1 MEHRSGKY
9 FGAGVALR
17 QISLATG
24 GKLHRSVP
32 ANHVV
37 LVRLTL
43 DQFIFWPKLPPNA
56 GFGIKNVKKF
66 SGGNTPSA
74 GGGDPSRTATCR
86 ARGCKLLCCWDL
98 GLGNRSPKSKFT
110 TTPLEANPLH
120 IAAAYWLPINGTDRQ
135 MNTQVLQTL
144 SAYCVASINNSIKN
158 VPILVIFGTV
168 FLPKTDDLKKFQLLH
183 ICCTATLI
191 SDKQY
196 DRKG

>member
-1 MEHRSGKY
+1 M
-9 FGAGVALR
+9 ALR

-74 GGGDPSRTATCR
+74 GGGDPSRTHLQHSYMPCAGVQAPLLLGPRSRKPFPQIKVYHYTPGGKPTAHRCCLLATNQR
-86 ARGCKLLCCWDL
+86 
-98 GLGNRSPKSKFT
+98 
-110 TTPLEANPLH
+110 
-120 IAAAYWLPINGTDRQ
+120 DRQ
-135 MNTQVLQTL
+135 TDEHPSVTDT
-144 SAYCVASINNSIKN
+144 SR
-158 VPILVIFGTV
+158 ILRG
-168 FLPKTDDLKKFQLLH
+168 QH
-183 ICCTATLI
+183 
-191 SDKQY
+191 Q
-196 DRKG
+196 